1 MQKDTIIHGDALK
14 VLEEIDEKS
23 VDLVYLDPPFFTQDK
38 HSLVSK
44 NKVEYSFDDNNLIAF
59 ISKLRKKIELDESSP
74 SYIQTIRGVGYR
86 FSTEV

>member
-38 HSLVSK
+38 HSRV
-44 NKVEYSFDDNNLIAF
+44 
-59 ISKLRKKIELDESSP
+59 
-74 SYIQTIRGVGYR
+74 
-86 FSTEV
+86 